1 MSKFFQNKIER
12 DFERFVHG
20 IGKLQPAE
28 FCGLAKVMGISTLRR
43 LEDIG
48 MRAED
53 LKEKSS
59 EEAIEIVD
67 KLTIP
72 TDEILENMMDKFLN
86 MSVQQRKTILSI
98 LKDIQRGR

>member
-12 DFERFVHG
+12 DFEQFVRG
-20 IGKLQPAE
+20 VGKLQPTE
-28 FCGLAKVMGISTLRR
+28 FCGLAKIMGIGTLRQ

-48 MRAED
+48 MRADD

-59 EEAIEIVD
+59 EEIKEIAD

-72 TDEILENMMDKFLN
+72 TDEILENMMDKFLD
-86 MSVQQRKTILSI
+86 MSAQQRKTILSI
-98 LKDIQRGR
+98 LKDVKRGK